1 MPTPARTVLLFAPD
15 PSLSRLKAAF
25 TAAHVPVVAPAPW
38 GPFDGGGALALLA
51 PQHVDCAVLA
61 QQPDG
66 GETELCRLF
75 KALAVPVVLLTTATG
90 PLQVN
95 AVRKSS
101 GATLALGAA
110 ATDADVLAAFR
121 TLTAEAQPPAT
132 ERAPVQLPYPV
143 PAAENDPAWIF
154 ARYCLRNST
163 GSVKL
168 AAKTGNAECTLFLDA
183 GRPSSAQS
191 NLAGSRLGEMLVRK
205 RLVTAD
211 QVERAAKVADQ
222 KKVRIGSVL
231 VSQGL
236 ITPDVVAREAAEQY
250 VTRIVA
256 AFGWPTVA
264 PTVRFEAIPREDA
277 VIPLT
282 REAVLAEGVRRHYDL
297 PRLEKLLPGTAVF
310 AFAPDAGK
318 RLASFAFT
326 SKEAAALGLLDGTR
340 TIAEAAAKSGN
351 PLDAR
356 RALYAGVAF
365 DLLRPPL

>member
-1 MPTPARTVLLFAPD
+1 MLLFAPD
-15 PSLSRLKAAF
+15 PALSRLKAAF
-25 TAAHVPVVAPAPW
+25 GAAHVPVVAPPPW
-38 GPFDGGGALALLA
+38 GPFDGGGALSTLA
-51 PQHVDCAVLA
+51 PQHVDCAVLL

-66 GETELCRLF
+66 GEAELCRLF
-75 KALAVPVVLLTTATG
+75 KSLAVPTVLLTTAAG

-121 TLTAEAQPPAT
+121 TLTSEAQPPVM

-163 GSVKL
+163 GTVKL
-168 AAKTGNAECTLFLDA
+168 AAKPGNAECTIFLEG
-183 GRPSSAQS
+183 GRPSSATS
-191 NLAGSRLGEMLVRK
+191 NAGGLRIGEILVRK
-205 RLVTAD
+205 RLVRPEY
-211 QVERAAKVADQ
+211 VERAAKVAEQ

-231 VSQGL
+231 VTQGV
-236 ITPDVVAREAAEQY
+236 IAADVMAREAAEQY

-256 AFGWPTVA
+256 AFAWPAVA
-264 PTVRFEAIPREDA
+264 CTVRFEAIPREDA
-277 VIPLT
+277 VIPRT
-282 REAVLAEGVRRHYDL
+282 REALLVDGLRHHYDL
-297 PRLEKLLPGTAVF
+297 PRLENLLPGTAVF

-318 RLASFAFT
+318 RLGSFAFT
-326 SKEAAALGLLDGTR
+326 PKEAAVLGLLDGSR
-340 TIAEAAAKSGN
+340 TIAEVAEKSGS

-365 DLLRPPL
+365 DLLRPPG